1 MILRY
6 LKSFLPILAFA
17 VVFFAAGNGEAQI
30 PQTINYQGYLTDSAG
45 TPVNKAVN
53 VTFRLYAAAS
63 GGERVWEETQSGV
76 GVTNGL
82 FNAVL
87 GSNNALKIPFD
98 VPYFLSVQINSDAEM
113 EKRQPLSAVP
123 YALRADTANAV
134 AAGATIA
141 ASQLTGSITT
151 ATIPVANVI
160 GAVAGPA
167 GPTGPQGPAG
177 VQGPAGAQGP
187 VGPLPTVRVASM
199 PNCCFSI
206 DNLAVGEANAQPV
219 LLKNT
224 GGAGTFLVRVDAQ
237 LNNFGTLYFN
247 YHCKLQSLAY
257 PAILGTPFS
266 DIAGTRR
273 DVHWRTGKDS
283 SGNSTGA
290 NGVSISMQAA
300 VSAGILSTDVRLVC
314 WGTWDGNSPPIVD
327 YGYGVESA
335 ILTLQP
341 IGGIS

>member
-1 MILRY
+1 
-6 LKSFLPILAFA
+6 
-17 VVFFAAGNGEAQI
+17 
-30 PQTINYQGYLTDSAG
+30 
-45 TPVNKAVN
+45 VNSAVN
-53 VTFRLYAAAS
+53 VTFRLYTAAS

-76 GVTNGL
+76 GVANGL
-82 FNAVL
+82 FNAML
-87 GSNNALKIPFD
+87 GSTNGLKIPFD
-98 VPYFLSVQINSDAEM
+98 VPYFLSVQINGDAEM

-123 YALRADTANAV
+123 YALRADTANAI

-177 VQGPAGAQGP
+177 VQGPSGAQGP

-199 PNCCFSI
+199 PNCCLSI
-206 DNLAVGEANAQPV
+206 ANLAVGEANAQPV

-237 LNNFGTLYFN
+237 LNNWGALYFD

-257 PAILGTPFS
+257 PAFIGAPFS

-273 DVHWRTGKDS
+273 DVSWRTGKDNV
-283 SGNSTGA
+283 GNSTGST
-290 NGVSISMQAA
+290 GVSISMQTT
-300 VSAGILSTDVRLVC
+300 VSAGTFSTDVRLVC
-314 WGTWDGNSPPIVD
+314 WGTIDGSPPLYD
-327 YGYGVESA
+327 YGFGVESA